1 MDLIISA
8 LDARRYGEVDNPDSR
23 NVDFLRF
30 LRCSPQIPR
39 ISQMTFLASNS
50 RIARIFLRKLKV
62 RLRDGRARAG
72 RPRTQTFDLFTLS
85 LFDHFRIP

>member
-8 LDARRYGEVDNPDSR
+8 LDARRYRGVDNPDSR

-30 LRCSPQIPR
+30 SSCSPQIPR
-39 ISQMTFLASNS
+39 ILATTYLASNS

-62 RLRDGRARAG
+62 RLLDGRARTG
-72 RPRTQTFDLFTLS
+72 RDGAQKPLTFSF
-85 LFDHFRIP
+85 FFIF